1 MDTFRLLPLFLLLAS
16 VAAPAEYESQLR
28 DAGSLGAIRLAGTE
42 DPNVRKV
49 YIVQLKS
56 PSAAGHYATLAG
68 TLTKPGLAPVA
79 AVAGASPVRFDKAS
93 PEIQSYTAQ
102 LTAEQDRVLTKAGTD
117 TELIYRYQY
126 SLNGFA
132 ARMHPS
138 QAHKLEGLPE
148 VLHVWEDEVR
158 PLATKDSRDF
168 LGLFDP
174 DIGLR
179 GTPGLDGENVIIGV
193 IDSGVAP
200 EHPALQ
206 DTREADR
213 PSLCQR
219 DWAENSLLGRWLCHR
234 FRKREDILIFE
245 PPESWNGT
253 CETGERFETSDCNN
267 KLIGARFFINGAE
280 TTGPI
285 DEGEIRSARDA
296 DGHGTHIATT
306 AAGNRV
312 KASIFDFFI
321 GRIEGMAPRA
331 RVAVY
336 KACWLRPDQQR
347 ASCNTS
353 DLANAIDAAVA
364 DGVDIIN
371 YSIGSSLLR
380 VTAPDDV
387 ALMGATKAGVFTVVA
402 AGNEGPNLGTIG
414 SPAGGPWV
422 VTAAASSRDGN
433 ASFKAI
439 EVKTP
444 PSIAGLIA
452 AKEANF
458 TPTLADRGPI
468 DDTLVLVDDDDDT
481 FDNGSAGTTSDACE
495 PLVNDTEVAD
505 NIALIQRGGCSFT
518 DKIRNAADAG
528 AIAALVYNIAGDPI
542 VMNGTSDE
550 SDIPALMISQ
560 ADGNLIIAEL
570 DAGNEVSVLLDDG
583 LLLTETDTG
592 NVMASFSARG
602 PGPVPDILKPD
613 VTAPGV
619 NIVAGFTPDATNA
632 TPGEN
637 FAYLSGTSMSTPHV
651 SGIAA
656 LLLQAHPDWSPSAIK
671 SALMT
676 TARQSVVGSD
686 SETPAN
692 PFDFGAGHIV
702 PNDAN
707 DPGLV
712 YDVNDDEF
720 DAFACGIASPAV
732 TTERCDELS
741 AAGMSFAAADL
752 NQPSIAVGRLAN
764 ERTVTRRVINVGD
777 QAETYVANVVAPS
790 GIGVTVV
797 PPSITVPPGQS
808 ASFDVT
814 FSFESGPLDL
824 WRFGSL
830 TWESSDHSVYSTLAI
845 RPTSVTAPAQVTAFG
860 ADGTLNFDVEF
871 GYTGAY
877 TPGVHGLRLPLVI
890 DGFVDED
897 PTKTF
902 EFRNGKRGV
911 TIHLIDV
918 PADQAYLRFALFDT
932 LTDGNDDLD
941 LFIFYCA
948 DNVNC
953 VRVGESGEPTSQEEV
968 NFFLPAAGRYA
979 AAIHGFETDNVSGGA
994 GANYSLLS
1002 WAFGLID
1009 DQGNM
1014 TAAGPA
1020 FVNAGTTEN
1029 ITVNWTGLLADTIY
1043 LGGISHNTP
1052 QGLSAITVIRIGN

>member
-1 MDTFRLLPLFLLLAS
+1 
-16 VAAPAEYESQLR
+16 
-28 DAGSLGAIRLAGTE
+28 
-42 DPNVRKV
+42 
-49 YIVQLKS
+49 
-56 PSAAGHYATLAG
+56 
-68 TLTKPGLAPVA
+68 
-79 AVAGASPVRFDKAS
+79 
-93 PEIQSYTAQ
+93 
-102 LTAEQDRVLTKAGTD
+102 
-117 TELIYRYQY
+117 
-126 SLNGFA
+126 
-132 ARMHPS
+132 
-138 QAHKLEGLPE
+138 
-148 VLHVWEDEVR
+148 
-158 PLATKDSRDF
+158 
-168 LGLFDP
+168 
-174 DIGLR
+174 
-179 GTPGLDGENVIIGV
+179 
-193 IDSGVAP
+193 
-200 EHPALQ
+200 
-206 DTREADR
+206 
-213 PSLCQR
+213 LCQG
-219 DWAENSLLGRWLCHR
+219 DWAENSLLGRWLCR
-234 FRKREDILIFE
+234 RYRIREDTLNFE
-245 PPESWNGT
+245 PPENWNGI
-253 CETGERFETSDCNN
+253 CETGELFEETDCNN
-267 KLIGARFFINGAE
+267 KLIGARFFVEGADAS
-280 TTGPI
+280 GPI
-285 DEGEIRSARDA
+285 DEGEIRSARDV
-296 DGHGTHIATT
+296 DGHGTHTATT

-312 KASIFDFFI
+312 KASIFDTFI
-321 GRIEGMAPRA
+321 GRIEGVAPRA

-336 KACWLRPDQQR
+336 KACWLRPDAQR

-371 YSIGSSLLR
+371 YSVGSSLIR

-422 VTAAASSRDGN
+422 ITAAASSREGN
-433 ASFKAI
+433 ASFAAI

-444 PSIAGLIA
+444 PSIAGLVA
-452 AKEANF
+452 VKEANF
-458 TPTLADRGPI
+458 TPRLADRGPI
-468 DDTLVLVDDDDDT
+468 DGALVLVDDDDDT
-481 FDNGSAGTTSDACE
+481 FDDGSAGTISDACE
-495 PLVNDTEVAD
+495 PLVNDAEVSD
-505 NIALIQRGGCSFT
+505 NVALIQRGGCNFT
-518 DKIRNAADAG
+518 DKIKNAADAG
-528 AIAALVYNIAGDPI
+528 AVAALVYNIAGDPI
-542 VMNGTSDE
+542 VMNGTSGE
-550 SDIPALMISQ
+550 SDIPALMIGQ
-560 ADGNLIIAEL
+560 ADGNLIIAEF

-583 LLLTETDTG
+583 RLLTETDTG

-619 NIVAGFTPDATNA
+619 NILAGYTPDATNA
-632 TPGEN
+632 TPNEN

-651 SGIAA
+651 AGVAA
-656 LLLQAHPDWSPSAIK
+656 LLLQAHSDWNPSAIK

-686 SETPAN
+686 GETPAL
-692 PFDFGAGHIV
+692 PFDYGAGHIV

-712 YDVNDDEF
+712 YDVSDDEF
-720 DAFACGIASPAV
+720 DAFACGAASPAV

-752 NQPSIAVGRLAN
+752 NQPSISVARLAN
-764 ERTVTRRVINVGD
+764 ERTVSRRVINVGD
-777 QAETYVANVVAPS
+777 QAETYAANVVTPS

-797 PPSITVPPGQS
+797 PPSITVLPGQS
-808 ASFDVT
+808 ASFDIT
-814 FSFESGPLDL
+814 FSSESGPLDL

-830 TWESSDHSVYSTLAI
+830 TWESGDHSVYSALAV

-860 ADGTLNFDVEF
+860 ADGSLNFDVEF

-902 EFRNGKRGV
+902 EFLTGKTGV

-918 PADQAYLRFALFDT
+918 PEDQAYLRFALFDT
-932 LTDGNDDLD
+932 LTDGDDDLD
-941 LFIFYCA
+941 LFIYYCA

-968 NFFLPAAGRYA
+968 NFLSPAAGRYA

-1002 WAFGLID
+1002 WAFGLVD

-1014 TAAGPA
+1014 TADGPA
-1020 FVNAGTTEN
+1020 FVDAGTTEN
-1029 ITVNWTGLLADTIY
+1029 ITVNWSGLLSDTIY